1 MAFSRYD
8 RREIFLNDD
17 LGYKKVFFKNR
28 DITQTY
34 QYATP
39 EIGYPTDEEIQEM
52 ESIPLR
58 WGSTDKLYNIAD
70 QYYGSPELWWVIAW
84 FNQKPTEAHF
94 RVGDIYYIPMP
105 LATALSIF

>member
-8 RREIFLNDD
+8 RRDIFLNDNAE
-17 LGYKKVFFKNR
+17 YKKVFFKDR

-34 QYATP
+34 QYVSP
-39 EIGYPTDEEIQEM
+39 EFGYPTESEFEEM

-58 WGSTDKLYNIAD
+58 WGATDKLYNIAD
-70 QYYGSPELWWVIAW
+70 TYYGSPEMWWVIAW

-94 RVGDIYYIPMP
+94 KVGDIYYVPMP